1 VTQTNTRLGII
12 LMLSATL
19 IFAIQDGISRHLASE
34 YNVFMVVMV
43 RYWFFA
49 AFVLCIAKV
58 RAGSI
63 RKAAFTTQPLFQIFR
78 SLLLV
83 TEICIAVL
91 SFVYVGLIQSMAIF
105 SANPLIVAALS
116 GPILGE
122 KVGMRRWIA
131 ICVGFVGILIILQ
144 PGAQTVDVTLALP
157 IGSAILFALYAVFTR
172 LGARKDSA
180 QTSFFWTGIV
190 GCVFMT
196 AIGVFHWQE
205 MSVTDSMW
213 MLCLCITGVL
223 GHFLLIKS
231 YEVAEASGLQPFTY
245 FHLVFV
251 SILAMTV
258 FGETIEKTTAIGA
271 AVVVAAGLY
280 TIWRERR
287 VNRATDR

>member
-1 VTQTNTRLGII
+1 MI
-12 LMLSATL
+12 SATL
-19 IFAIQDGISRHLASE
+19 VFAMQDGISRHLAGE

-49 AFVLCIAKV
+49 AFVLFLAKA

-63 RKAAFTTQPLFQIFR
+63 RKAAYTPQPLFQIFR

-83 TEICIAVL
+83 IEICVAVL

-105 SANPLIVAALS
+105 SVNPLIVAALS

-122 KVGMRRWIA
+122 KVGLRRWIA
-131 ICVGFVGILIILQ
+131 ICVGFIGILVILQ
-144 PGAQTVDVTLALP
+144 PGTQALDIKLALP
-157 IGSAILFALYAVFTR
+157 LGSAVLFALYSIFTR

-190 GCVFMT
+190 GAVFMT
-196 AIGVFHWQE
+196 CIGVFYWE
-205 MSVTDSMW
+205 PMASADWVW
-213 MLCLCITGVL
+213 MGTLCVTGVL

-251 SILAMTV
+251 SILAMTF
-258 FGETIEKTTAIGA
+258 FGETIASTTAIGA
-271 AVVVAAGLY
+271 TIVIAAGLY

-287 VNRATDR
+287 AASISD